1 MSVAPE
7 VVWLCLGLAAVIVA
21 ARSKTSKQ
29 IVGGILQRDRKGR
42 LTLVL
47 TPVKRK
53 RRGGRR
59 GRRRR

>member
-1 MSVAPE
+1 MVSPE
-7 VVWLCLGLAAVIVA
+7 VVWLCIALAAVIVA

>member
-7 VVWLCLGLAAVIVA
+7 VVWLCIALAAVIVA
-21 ARSKTSKQ
+21 SRSKTSKQ
-29 IVGGILQRDRKGR
+29 MVGGLLQRDRKGR

-47 TPVKRK
+47 TPVKK
-53 RRGGRR
+53 RRRARR